1 MDNNNL
7 NNQEQANKEQGQFS
21 YQQPYQQQDI
31 YQQQNPYQQQNTY
44 QQQNPYQ
51 QPNEYQQQN
60 PYQQTY
66 QNPYQQQ
73 YQSDN
78 YDLEEPVSFGD
89 WMLTQLLMYIP
100 CVNLI
105 MLFVW
110 GFGSGTKKSKSN
122 YCKAMLVW
130 TLIGTVMAV
139 FIFIVFVM
147 SVGAFSDYYYYNY

>member
-7 NNQEQANKEQGQFS
+7 NNQEQTNKEQGQFS
-21 YQQPYQQQDI
+21 YQQPYQQQDT
-31 YQQQNPYQQQNTY
+31 YQQQNPYQQQNI
-44 QQQNPYQ
+44 YQ

-66 QNPYQQQ
+66 QQNPYQQQ
-73 YQSDN
+73 YQNPYQSDN

-89 WMLTQLLMYIP
+89 WMITMLLMYIP

-110 GFGSGTKKSKSN
+110 GFGTGTKKSKSN

-130 TLIGTVMAV
+130 TLIGTVLAV

-147 SVGAFSDYYYYNY
+147 SVGAFSDYYYYNF